1 MAFDPITIAL
11 EIGSK
16 VIDKIW
22 PDPATKAQAQ
32 LELFK
37 LQQSGELAQLTA
49 DTTLAKGQLEVNTE
63 EAKSGNLFI
72 AGWRPFIGWVCG
84 VAFAAKYLGGPAV
97 FVAAQWF
104 DKAIILPPIDMT
116 EMLPLLLGMLGLG
129 AMRTTEK
136 LKDKA

>member
-1 MAFDPITIAL
+1 MALDPITAVL
-11 EIGSK
+11 DIGGK
-16 VIDKIW
+16 LIDKFF
-22 PDPATKAQAQ
+22 PDPTQKAQAQ

-37 LQQSGELAQLTA
+37 MQQSGELAQLTA
-49 DTTLAKGQLEVNTE
+49 DTTLAKGQLEVNVE
-63 EAKSGNLFI
+63 EAKSDNLFI

-84 VAFAAKYLGGPAV
+84 VAFAAKYLGGPFV
-97 FVAAQWF
+97 FVTAQF
-104 DKAIILPPIDMT
+104 LDKTITLPPIDMT